1 VFVVQLIHED
11 IHEGCTEVLYHIH
24 HAGCSL
30 YYNHFIVSFYPFSIR
45 RYYKDSSTLIFVFS
59 KSTIDVPMKVTKAII
74 PVAGFGTR
82 FLPQT
87 KAMPKEMLPIVDK
100 PTVQIIVEQFVK
112 AGIKDIILVT
122 GWHKRAIEDHFDT
135 HPELE
140 ALLQETG
147 KTKMLEELRSIT
159 NLANF
164 IFIRQKGPRGNAT
177 PITNALS
184 AIGDTEPYLVS
195 WGDDILISET
205 PMATQL
211 IEAHEKY
218 GGIILG
224 SMKMDKPEDGKKYG
238 FATGKEVEPGVL
250 EVENIIEKPGE
261 GKAPSTYAT
270 LAGFLFTPEINPY
283 LKDVVN
289 DIVGREPNY
298 IDALSRLIAD
308 KKQKV
313 YAIQFSDAKYYD
325 TGSKLGYLKAVV
337 EFALTHPELK
347 DEFRS
352 YLKEISQ

>member
-1 VFVVQLIHED
+1 
-11 IHEGCTEVLYHIH
+11 
-24 HAGCSL
+24 
-30 YYNHFIVSFYPFSIR
+30 
-45 RYYKDSSTLIFVFS
+45 
-59 KSTIDVPMKVTKAII
+59 MKVTKAII

-211 IEAHEKY
+211 IQAHEKY

-238 FATGKEVEPGVL
+238 FATGKEVEPGVWAFFSGDINQDGYVDGMDYGL
-250 EVENIIEKPGE
+250 YDDDFQNNVSG
-261 GKAPSTYAT
+261 TYVAT
-270 LAGFLFTPEINPY
+270 DLNGDGYVDNFDYGPMDTNTQNNVTI
-283 LKDVVN
+283 
-289 DIVGREPNY
+289 
-298 IDALSRLIAD
+298 SR
-308 KKQKV
+308 
-313 YAIQFSDAKYYD
+313 
-325 TGSKLGYLKAVV
+325 
-337 EFALTHPELK
+337 P
-347 DEFRS
+347 
-352 YLKEISQ
+352 